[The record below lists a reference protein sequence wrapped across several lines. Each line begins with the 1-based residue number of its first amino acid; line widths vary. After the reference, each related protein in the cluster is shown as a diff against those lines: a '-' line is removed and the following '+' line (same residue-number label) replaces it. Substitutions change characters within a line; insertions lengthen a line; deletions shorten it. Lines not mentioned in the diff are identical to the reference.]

1 MNQLNL
7 EILKCIHQ
15 VSYLKPDFKK
25 KKKDFKFLE
34 SKNNTEKA
42 NSIIINFMKIQN
54 IH

>member
-25 KKKDFKFLE
+25 KKKI
-34 SKNNTEKA
+34 S
-42 NSIIINFMKIQN
+42 NFWNLRITLRKQIQLL
-54 IH
+54 

>member
-25 KKKDFKFLE
+25 KKKKI
-34 SKNNTEKA
+34 S
-42 NSIIINFMKIQN
+42 NFWNLRITLRKQIQLL
-54 IH
+54 